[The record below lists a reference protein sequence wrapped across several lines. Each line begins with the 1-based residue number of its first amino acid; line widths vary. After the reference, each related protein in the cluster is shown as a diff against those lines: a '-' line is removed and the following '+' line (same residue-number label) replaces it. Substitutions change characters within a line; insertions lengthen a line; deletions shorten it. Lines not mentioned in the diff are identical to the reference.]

1 MKRISVFCAS
11 SIGHNPIYKETA
23 YQLGAFLAKRE
34 IGVVYGGSHL
44 GLMGAVAQGALDNNG
59 EVIGVLPHFMSGKE
73 IAHPGLSKL
82 FMVDSMH
89 DRKLKMYELSD
100 GIIALP
106 GGFGTFEE
114 LFEMLTWAQLGLHKE
129 PIGILNINGYYDHL
143 LAMIETMRREGLLKE
158 SNAAMVLHSSN
169 AIDLYDQ
176 MMAYVPDKNVLTIQ
190 KDQT

>member
-11 SIGHNPIYKETA
+11 GTGHNDIYQKSA
-23 YQLGAFLAKRE
+23 YDLGAFLAKKH

-44 GLMGAVAQGALDNNG
+44 GLMGAVARGALDNNG
-59 EVIGVLPHFMSGKE
+59 EVIGVLPHFMSGRE
-73 IAHPGLSKL
+73 IAHTGLTKL

-89 DRKLKMYELSD
+89 DRKLKMFELSD

-114 LFEMLTWAQLGLHKE
+114 LFEMLTWAQLGLHQE
-129 PIGILNINGYYDHL
+129 PIGILNVNGYYNHL
-143 LAMIETMRREGLLKE
+143 LAMFNTMSQEGLLKE
-158 SNAAMVLHSSN
+158 THAEMVLHSDN
-169 AIDLYDQ
+169 ASDLFEQ
-176 MMAYVPDKNVLTIQ
+176 MMVFEPLEKPLKID

>member
-11 SIGHNPIYKETA
+11 GIGHNTIYQKSA
-23 YQLGAFLAKRE
+23 YEVGAFLAKKD

-44 GLMGAVAQGALDNNG
+44 GLMGAVAQGALDNHG

-73 IAHPGLSKL
+73 IAHPRLTKL

-114 LFEMLTWAQLGLHKE
+114 LFEMLTWAQLGLHRE
-129 PIGILNINGYYDHL
+129 PIGILNVNGYYNHL
-143 LAMIETMRREGLLKE
+143 LAMIDTMCLEGLLKE
-158 SNAAMVLHSSN
+158 SYAKMVLHSDN
-169 AIDLYDQ
+169 ATDLFEQ
-176 MMAYVPDKNVLTIQ
+176 MKAYVPVENVLNIL
-190 KDQT
+190 KSQT

>member
-11 SIGHNPIYKETA
+11 SIGHNPIYKESA
-23 YQLGAFLAKRE
+23 YQLGAFLARKE

-44 GLMGAVAQGALDNNG
+44 GLMGAVARGALDNNG

-73 IAHPGLSKL
+73 VAHPGLTKL

-114 LFEMLTWAQLGLHKE
+114 LFEMLTWAQLGLHRE
-129 PIGILNINGYYDHL
+129 PIGILNINGYYDNL
-143 LAMIETMRREGLLKE
+143 LAMIETMRSEGLLKE
-158 SNAAMVLHSSN
+158 SNANMVLHADN
-169 AIDLYDQ
+169 AADLYEQ
-176 MMAYVPDKNVLTIQ
+176 MLNYEPIENVLKIL